1 MAEAKVSTV
10 TRKVVRTVEEEQ
22 VTLTMSR
29 EEAEWLRALVG
40 LKFEFPERTRIRE
53 ALDRAGVYRNTSTQ
67 ADLKEAV
74 KQWTRAYFGYG
85 PSPYRY

>member
-10 TRKVVRTVEEEQ
+10 SREVKRIVEEEQ

-40 LKFEFPERTRIRE
+40 LKFEFPERTRIRK
-53 ALDRAGVYRNTSTQ
+53 ALDRAGVRRDSATQ
-67 ADLKEAV
+67 GAV
-74 KQWTRAYFGYG
+74 REEVKRWTRIYFDYV
-85 PSPYRY
+85 PSLY